1 MKRIDKI
8 NNPFRIYQILF
19 TIKSNPFLAFL
30 SSYISNGFQDLHFL
44 ASPIFFADIF
54 NLQIAFSD
62 NFNHFTTITNI
73 LLVLVCRVFTN

>member
-1 MKRIDKI
+1 MKIIGKI
-8 NNPFRIYQILF
+8 NNPFRIYLCYC
-19 TIKSNPFLAFL
+19 TIKSNPFLTFL

-62 NFNHFTTITNI
+62 NFNHFTTIINF
-73 LLVLVCRVFTN
+73 L